1 MKKILLITSGYLPLP
16 PIKGGAVEVLTQN
29 YLEKNEQLKKAK
41 FVVYSYGESIQP
53 TKKYAN
59 TEYRFIKIN
68 KLLDLVFKVAQKS
81 TKNRSPDYFLYRIKK
96 DINKRNEQ
104 FDIALVENKP
114 KSVIYTKR
122 KICNNVVLH
131 AHNDWFGNQSKE
143 ICESCTKVI
152 TVSNYLGIA
161 IRRRTSAGKIVTVF
175 NAVDERQFKK
185 KNSAIVS
192 KIKDDLGIKKK
203 DLVFLYTGK
212 IKPEKGTL
220 ELIQAFNKI
229 NSEHAKLIL
238 VGSSFSMDTNDNDY
252 VKKAKSIAST
262 NKNILF
268 TGFVEYNDVS
278 RYYSIADVQIVPSQS
293 EDSCPLTAI
302 EGIDAGLAQ
311 IVSDSGGI
319 PEIVKGTKAIVVKR
333 GPGFVEELQKA
344 ICSLINDKD
353 KIDTMKKSSLAQSKR
368 FKSDDFCKKML
379 KEITE

>member
-1 MKKILLITSGYLPLP
+1 MKKVLLITSGYLPLP
-16 PIKGGAVEVLTQN
+16 PVKGGAVEVLTQN

-41 FVVYSYGESIQP
+41 FVVYSYGKTIQP
-53 TKKYAN
+53 TKNFTN

-68 KLLDLVFKVAQKS
+68 KLLDLVFKIAQKS
-81 TKNRSPDYFLYRIKK
+81 TKNRSPNYFLYRIKK
-96 DINKRNEQ
+96 DIDKRNEQ
-104 FDIALVENKP
+104 FDVALVENKP
-114 KSVIYTKR
+114 KFAIYTKK

-131 AHNDWFGNQSKE
+131 AHNDWFENQSKD

-152 TVSNYLGIA
+152 TVSDYLRMA

-175 NAVDERQFKK
+175 NAVDERQFRKK
-185 KNSAIVS
+185 KPAIIS
-192 KIKDDLGIKKK
+192 KTKDDLGIKEK

-220 ELIQAFNKI
+220 ELIRAFNGI

-238 VGSSFSMDTNDNDY
+238 VGSSFSIDTNDNNY
-252 VKKAKSIAST
+252 VKKAKNIAST

-268 TGFVEYNDVS
+268 TGFVEYDSIS

-319 PEIVKGTKAIVVKR
+319 PEIVKDTKAIVIKR
-333 GPGFVEELQKA
+333 GPSFVRKLQKA
-344 ICSLINDKD
+344 IDDLINDKD
-353 KIDTMKKSSLAQSKR
+353 RIDNMKKSSLAQSKR